1 MFRSKNALLLINPL
15 VFNQFFFNL
24 YITDTKI
31 MDVPKGKLVIIGGAV
46 DMGSNVSVV
55 EHIMQPNYIK
65 FFEKG
70 ILKRI
75 INESDKHEG
84 SVVEVITTAS
94 QIPELVGNEY
104 IKAFNQLNVTHV
116 NVLHIKSRE
125 DAANPEYL
133 ARISKADVVMF
144 SGGDQLRLTA
154 IFGGTQFLQILKQR
168 YQDENFVIAGT
179 SAGAAAASTHMI
191 YRGQS
196 NEALIKGEVQIT
208 AGLGFIDSVIVDTHF
223 VQRGRIGRLQ
233 YAFANNPGKN
243 GNGLC
248 EESRQLKNQSNNIE
262 PKSTGLIMLVDGKNI
277 VETNVYD
284 VEIGDPVSIENLK
297 VHVMSIFDK
306 YDLQQHRM
314 IIKKAIKV
322 EEDVYIGAHD
332 SDNSDLQ

>member
-1 MFRSKNALLLINPL
+1 
-15 VFNQFFFNL
+15 
-24 YITDTKI
+24 

-46 DMGSNVSVV
+46 DMGSNVSAQ
-55 EHIMQPNYIK
+55 EHILQPDYIK

-70 ILKRI
+70 ILRRI
-75 INESDKHEG
+75 ITESAKHEA

-94 QIPELVGNEY
+94 QIPELVGEEY
-104 IKAFNQLNVTHV
+104 IKAFGQLNVEHV

-125 DAANPEYL
+125 DAANEEYL
-133 ARISKADVVMF
+133 ERIRKADVVMF

-168 YQDENFVIAGT
+168 YKKEHFVIAGT

-208 AGLGFIDSVIVDTHF
+208 AGLGFIDGVIVDTHF
-223 VQRGRIGRLQ
+223 VQRGRIGRLF
-233 YAFANNPGKN
+233 YAVASNPGILGIGLGEDAGLLVSE
-243 GNGLC
+243 GNIMEAIG
-248 EESRQLKNQSNNIE
+248 S
-262 PKSTGLIMLVDGKNI
+262 GLIILVDGKNI
-277 VETNVYD
+277 VETNIYD

-306 YDLQQHRM
+306 YELHQHRM
-314 IIKKAIKV
+314 LIKKAVKI
-322 EEDVYIGAHD
+322 EEGVFLNMPDAD
-332 SDNSDLQ
+332 ELQ